1 MNEPLTILLV
11 EDNPEDVLLIR
22 EYLHSTGA
30 RFELHVSERLGGG
43 IEALARQPFHVVL
56 LDLGLPD
63 STGLETFARMHLA
76 AGAIPIVVLTA
87 LDDEGV
93 GLRAVQAGAEDY
105 LIKGQIH
112 GTLLWRSLRY
122 AVERRRA
129 ARRIEFQ
136 AQLLEQ
142 VGQAVVAVDTEGLIQ
157 YWNAAATG
165 LFGWTPDEV
174 IGRPLRMIVPIEEG
188 PEGEAEAASRAASD
202 PWIGE
207 LHVRRR
213 DGTRLLV
220 GATLSTLRDP
230 RGEVIGRIGI
240 STDVTERRRAETAL
254 RESEQRLRLFVDAM
268 PTIMWTTDT
277 QLRIS
282 SIAGAA
288 LKHAGGDAAE
298 AIGGDIAEYATSPG
312 GPESARALE
321 GEAVSTTAEWNGRSF
336 DVHIEPLRDQDGT
349 ITGTIG
355 IALDVTERRESER
368 EAAQYFELLR
378 TIVESA
384 PVAIIV
390 LDEDGNVSL
399 WNQSAERMFG
409 WHSSEVI
416 GRPPPH
422 VPSDMRSEF
431 EQGRRLVRSGG
442 KTQQIDGRRVTKEG
456 RMLDVVVTVSPV
468 YGADGHYHGTMGIVE
483 DVTQQRLS
491 EERQQ
496 RLNAIIEASP
506 DFVATFDVERRTLF
520 INQAGRDMLGLAPG
534 IDVRETTLDQ
544 FCAAG
549 TVEMLERLALPL
561 ALAEGKWSGEAALRT
576 VSGEE
581 VLAWLT
587 IVAHRGGDGDLAFI
601 SAVAQDISQRRYLED
616 QLRQS
621 QKMEAV
627 GRLAG
632 GVAHDFNNLLT
643 AIAGHTELLLEDLGE
658 DAEIRGDI
666 EEVLHAVDRASAL
679 TRQLLAFSR
688 RQVLQPKLL
697 DVNQVISDLGRL
709 LRRLIGPD
717 VRLDTVLDPEVG
729 RVRADRG
736 QIEQVLMNLLVNARD
751 ALPQGGVVELRTMVL
766 AVSEDSAEHR
776 QGVMPGLYV
785 EVAVADNGVGMSETL
800 LSRIFEPFFTTKE
813 QGKGTGLGLPTVFG
827 IVSQSGGH
835 VLVESEPAAGS
846 TFRVLLPRVEDT
858 VEEET
863 QEAVVS
869 QDSGGSETVLL
880 VEDEAAVRRLGCR
893 ILERRGY
900 TVVEAE
906 SGAAALRL
914 FERLAPGIAMLVTDV
929 VMPEMSGSE
938 LARRLRAMK
947 PSLPV
952 LFTSGYAADAIAQN
966 GELGANTAFLEKPF
980 TPDALAQKVRE
991 LLDQRSV

>member
-1 MNEPLTILLV
+1 MNELLIILLV

-22 EYLHSTGA
+22 RYLESTGT
-30 RFELHVSERLGGG
+30 RFELHVAERLHKG
-43 IEALARQPFHVVL
+43 IEALACHAFQVVL
-56 LDLGLPD
+56 LDLALPD
-63 STGLETFARMHLA
+63 STGFETFTRMHLA

-87 LDDEGV
+87 LDDEAV

-105 LIKGQIH
+105 LVKGQIH

-142 VGQAVVAVDTEGLIQ
+142 VGQAVVAVDTKGLIQ

-188 PEGEAEAASRAASD
+188 PEGEAEAAARAAGD

-213 DGTRLLV
+213 DGTRLLI
-220 GATLSTLRDP
+220 GATLSTLRDS
-230 RGEVIGRIGI
+230 RGDVIGRIGI
-240 STDVTERRRAETAL
+240 STDVTERRKAETAL

-277 QLRIS
+277 QLRIT

-288 LKHAGGDAAE
+288 LKHAGGDATR
-298 AIGGDIAEYATSPG
+298 AIGGDIAEYARSPG
-312 GPESARALE
+312 APESEKALH

-368 EAAQYFELLR
+368 AAAQYFELLR

-384 PVAIIV
+384 PVAIVV
-390 LDEDGNVSL
+390 LDDEGRVSL
-399 WNQSAERMFG
+399 WNRSAERMFG

-416 GRPPPH
+416 GRRPPH
-422 VPSDMRSEF
+422 VPAEMRADF
-431 EQGRRLVRSGG
+431 EQGRRRVRYEG
-442 KTQQIDGRRVTKEG
+442 KTQRVGGRRVTKDG

-468 YGADGHYHGTMGIVE
+468 YGADGRYHGTMGIVE

-496 RLNAIIEASP
+496 RLTAIIEASP

-520 INQAGRDMLGLAPG
+520 VNQAGREMIGLEPT
-534 IDVRETTLDQ
+534 IDVRATTLDQ
-544 FCAAG
+544 FCAPG
-549 TVEMLERLALPL
+549 TIETLKRSALPL
-561 ALAEGKWSGEAALRT
+561 ALAEGTWSGEVTLRRI
-576 VSGEE
+576 SGGE

-587 IVAHRGGDGDLAFI
+587 VVAHRGSDGDLAFI
-601 SAVAQDISQRRYLED
+601 SAVAQDISQRRYLEE

-658 DAEIRGDI
+658 DAAIRGDI
-666 EEVLHAVDRASAL
+666 EEVLHAVGRASAL

-697 DVNQVISDLGRL
+697 DVNQVIGDLGRL

-717 VRLDTVLDPEVG
+717 VRLDTALKPDVG

-751 ALPQGGVVELRTMVL
+751 ALPEGGIVELRTAPL
-766 AVSEDSAEHR
+766 EVSDDSAEYR
-776 QGVMPGLYV
+776 QGVEPGSYV
-785 EVAVADNGVGMSETL
+785 EIAVADNGIGMSEAL
-800 LSRIFEPFFTTKE
+800 VSRIFEPFFTTKE

-835 VLVESEPAAGS
+835 VLVESEPDAGS
-846 TFRVLLPRVEDT
+846 TFRVLLPRVDDGFD
-858 VEEET
+858 EET
-863 QEAVVS
+863 GEVIVD
-869 QDSGGSETVLL
+869 QDTGGSETVLL

-900 TVVEAE
+900 NVVEAE
-906 SGAAALRL
+906 SGAAAVRL
-914 FERLAPGIAMLVTDV
+914 FERLAPGIDVLVTDV

-952 LFTSGYAADAIAQN
+952 LFISGYTADAIAQN
-966 GELGANTAFLEKPF
+966 GELGAGTAFLEKPF
-980 TPDALAQKVRE
+980 TPDALTQKVRD
-991 LLDQRSV
+991 LLDQQSG

>member
-1 MNEPLTILLV
+1 MDEPLNILLV
-11 EDNPEDVLLIR
+11 EDNPEDALLIR
-22 EYLHSTGA
+22 EYLHSKGA
-30 RFELHVSERLGGG
+30 RFDVHVSERLDEG
-43 IEALARQPFHVVL
+43 IEALARRPFHVVL
-56 LDLGLPD
+56 LDLALPD
-63 STGLETFARMHLA
+63 STGLETFARMHLV

-87 LDDEGV
+87 MDDEEV

-105 LIKGQIH
+105 LVKGQIH

-129 ARRIEFQ
+129 TRRIEFQ

-174 IGRPLRMIVPIEEG
+174 IGMPLRMIVPIEEG
-188 PEGEAEAASRAASD
+188 PEGEAEAAARAASD

-277 QLRIS
+277 QLRIT

-288 LKHAGGDAAE
+288 LEHAGVDAAE
-298 AIGGDIAEYATSPG
+298 AIGGDIARYASPG

-321 GEAVSTTAEWNGRSF
+321 GEAVSTTGEWNGRSF
-336 DVHIEPLRDQDGT
+336 DVHIEPLRDRDGT

-355 IALDVTERRESER
+355 IALDVTARRQSER

-422 VPSDMRSEF
+422 VPGDMRHDF
-431 EQGRRLVRSGG
+431 EQSRRLVRSGG
-442 KTQQIDGRRVTKEG
+442 KTQRVGGRRVTKDG

-520 INQAGRDMLGLAPG
+520 VNQAGRDMLGLAPG

-549 TVEMLERLALPL
+549 TVDTLERFALPL

-581 VLAWLT
+581 LLAWLT
-587 IVAHRGGDGDLAFI
+587 IVAHRGSDGDLAFI
-601 SAVAQDISQRRYLED
+601 SAVGQDISQRRYLED

-688 RQVLQPKLL
+688 RQVLQPRLL

-717 VRLDTVLDPEVG
+717 VRLDTVLHPEVG

-751 ALPQGGVVELRTMVL
+751 ALPQGGVVELRTTPL
-766 AVSEDSAEHR
+766 EVSEESAEHR
-776 QGVMPGLYV
+776 QGVMPGHYV
-785 EVAVADNGVGMSETL
+785 EVTVADNGIGMSEAL

-835 VLVESEPAAGS
+835 VLVESEPDAGS
-846 TFRVLLPRVEDT
+846 TFRVFLPRVEDT

-863 QEAVVS
+863 QEAVAG
-869 QDSGGSETVLL
+869 QDIGGSETVLL

-914 FERLAPGIAMLVTDV
+914 FERQAPGIAVLVTDV

-952 LFTSGYAADAIAQN
+952 LFTSGYTADAIAQN

-991 LLDQRSV
+991 LLDQRPV

>member
-1 MNEPLTILLV
+1 MTDLLNILLV
-11 EDNPEDVLLIR
+11 EDNPEDELLIR
-22 EYLHSTGA
+22 EYLQSTGA
-30 RFELHVSERLGGG
+30 RFELHVAERLDDG
-43 IEALARQPFHVVL
+43 IEALARQSFHVVL
-56 LDLGLPD
+56 LDLALPD
-63 STGLETFARMHLA
+63 STGLKTFASMHLA

-87 LDDEGV
+87 LDDEDI

-105 LIKGQIH
+105 LVKGQIH

-142 VGQAVVAVDTEGLIQ
+142 VGQAVVAVDTDGLIQ
-157 YWNAAATG
+157 YWNAAATD
-165 LFGWTPDEV
+165 LFGWTPAEV
-174 IGRPLRMIVPIEEG
+174 IGMPLRMIVPIEEG
-188 PEGEAEAASRAASD
+188 PEGEAEAAARSATD

-220 GATLSTLRDP
+220 GATLSMLRDA
-230 RGEVIGRIGI
+230 RGAVIGRIGI

-254 RESEQRLRLFVDAM
+254 RESEQRLRLFVDVM

-277 QLRIS
+277 QLRIT

-288 LKHAGGDAAE
+288 LKHAGGDASN
-298 AIGGDIAEYATSPG
+298 AIGGDISEYATSPG
-312 GPESARALE
+312 APESAKALE
-321 GEAVSTTAEWNGRSF
+321 GAAVSTTAEWNGRSF

-355 IALDVTERRESER
+355 IALDVTDRRRSER

-384 PVAIIV
+384 PVAIVV
-390 LDEDGNVSL
+390 LDEDGKVSL
-399 WNQSAERMFG
+399 WNRSAERMFG
-409 WHSSEVI
+409 WHSSEVM
-416 GRPPPH
+416 GRSPPH
-422 VPSDMRSEF
+422 VPAEARTDF
-431 EQGRRLVRSGG
+431 ELNRRRVRYGG
-442 KTQQIDGRRVTKEG
+442 KAQRIGGRRVTKDG
-456 RMLDVVVTVSPV
+456 RVLDVVVTVSPI

-520 INQAGRDMLGLAPG
+520 VNQAGREMLGLEPG
-534 IDVRETTLDQ
+534 IDVRDTTMDQ
-544 FCAAG
+544 FCSAD
-549 TVEMLERLALPL
+549 TVETLERSALPR
-561 ALAEGKWSGEAALRT
+561 ALAEGTWSGEAVLRT

-581 VLAWLT
+581 LLAWLT
-587 IVAHRGGDGDLAFI
+587 IVAHRGSDGDLAFI
-601 SAVAQDISQRRYLED
+601 SAVGQDISQRRFLEE

-717 VRLDTVLDPEVG
+717 VRLDTVLHTEVG
-729 RVRADRG
+729 RVRADHG
-736 QIEQVLMNLLVNARD
+736 QIEQVLMNLVVNARD
-751 ALPQGGVVELRTMVL
+751 ALPQGGVVELRTTLVE
-766 AVSEDSAEHR
+766 VSEDSAEHR
-776 QGVMPGLYV
+776 QGVKPGSYV
-785 EVAVADNGVGMSETL
+785 EIAVTDNGIGMSAAVV
-800 LSRIFEPFFTTKE
+800 SRIFEPFFTTKE

-835 VLVESEPAAGS
+835 VLVESEPGAGS
-846 TFRVLLPRVEDT
+846 TFRVLLPRVDDAFDDEM
-858 VEEET
+858 E
-863 QEAVVS
+863 VVVAN
-869 QDSGGSETVLL
+869 QDIGGSETVLL

-900 TVVEAE
+900 NVVEAE

-914 FERLAPGIAMLVTDV
+914 FERLAPGIAVLVTDV

-966 GELGANTAFLEKPF
+966 GELGAHTAFLEKPF
-980 TPDALAQKVRE
+980 TPDALAQKVRD
-991 LLDQRSV
+991 LLDERSA